1 MSGGRVRDLE
11 GDMTQRIDGTTPE
24 LIQQLMRIARVSAL
38 EEMASG
44 FAHELNQP
52 LGAIATF
59 ASAGE
64 RMLEKGEPMLPRVG
78 AVLRQIRDEAMHAG
92 DGIRRIRRLF
102 EPADERTSCA
112 LPELIDELRP
122 VIEASVA
129 HAGLTLAIAYQPR
142 LPRANVDRLRI
153 QHVLL
158 TLVQNALE
166 ATPTHRADPDIRIDV
181 TATRYDV
188 EVAVSDRG
196 TGVAA
201 EHREQIFRPF
211 FTTKSGGTGLGLASS
226 RATIEAHEGTIGFDD
241 VEGGGARFYFKL
253 PIAERE

>member
-1 MSGGRVRDLE
+1 MSTE
-11 GDMTQRIDGTTPE
+11 GDMSNRIEGATPA
-24 LIQQLMRIARVSAL
+24 LIERLMRIARVSAL

-64 RMLEKGEPMLPRVG
+64 RMLAKEGAMLPRVG

-102 EPADERTSCA
+102 EPVDERALCA
-112 LPELIDELRP
+112 LPDLIDELRP

-129 HAGLTLAIAYQPR
+129 TAGPTLEIVYQPQ
-142 LPRANVDRLRI
+142 LPFANVDPVRI

-158 TLVQNALE
+158 TFVQNALE
-166 ATPTHRADPDIRIDV
+166 ATPKDGADGRIRIDV
-181 TATRYDV
+181 TSTRYEV
-188 EVAVSDRG
+188 EVAVSDHG
-196 TGVAA
+196 SGIA
-201 EHREQIFRPF
+201 ETDREQIFRPF
-211 FTTKSGGTGLGLASS
+211 FTTKAGGTGLGLASS
-226 RATIEAHEGTIGFDD
+226 RATIEAHGGTIGFDD
-241 VEGGGARFYFKL
+241 VEGGGVRFYFRL
-253 PIAERE
+253 PIAQREMT

>member
-1 MSGGRVRDLE
+1 MSNRIE
-11 GDMTQRIDGTTPE
+11 GATPE
-24 LIQQLMRIARVSAL
+24 LIERLMRIARVSAL

-64 RMLEKGEPMLPRVG
+64 RMLEKDGAMIPKVG

-102 EPADERTSCA
+102 EPVDERTSCA
-112 LPELIDELRP
+112 LQDLIDELRP

-129 HAGLTLAIAYQPR
+129 RAGVTLVIAYQSR

-158 TLVQNALE
+158 TFVQNALE
-166 ATPTHRADPDIRIDV
+166 ATLPGRIGAEIRIDV
-181 TATRYDV
+181 TATRYEI
-188 EVAVSDRG
+188 EVAVADCG
-196 TGVAA
+196 TGIAA
-201 EHREQIFRPF
+201 EHRDQIFRPF
-211 FTTKSGGTGLGLASS
+211 FTTKPGGTGLGLASS
-226 RATIEAHEGTIGFDD
+226 RAMIEAHEGSIGFDD
-241 VEGGGARFYFKL
+241 VDTGGARFYFRL
-253 PIAERE
+253 PIAEGA

>member
-1 MSGGRVRDLE
+1 VHGSK
-11 GDMTQRIDGTTPE
+11 GDMGNRIEGATPE
-24 LIQQLMRIARVSAL
+24 LIEQLMRIARVSAL

-64 RMLEKGEPMLPRVG
+64 RMLEKDGQMIPRVG

-102 EPADERTSCA
+102 EPAAERTPCS
-112 LPELIDELRP
+112 LTELVEELRP
-122 VIEASVA
+122 VIDAWVVR
-129 HAGLTLAIAYQPR
+129 AGLTLEITYQPM
-142 LPRANVDRLRI
+142 LPQASVDRLRI

-166 ATPTHRADPDIRIDV
+166 ATPVHRTDADISIDV
-181 TATRYDV
+181 TATRYEV
-188 EVAVSDRG
+188 EVAVGDRG
-196 TGVAA
+196 TGIAA
-201 EHREQIFRPF
+201 EHRGQIFRPF
-211 FTTKSGGTGLGLASS
+211 FTTKPGGTGLGLASS
-226 RATIEAHEGTIGFDD
+226 RATIEAHEGSIGFDD
-241 VEGGGARFYFKL
+241 VAGGGARFYFRL
-253 PIAERE
+253 PIAEQRTT

>member
-1 MSGGRVRDLE
+1 MSVSE
-11 GDMTQRIDGTTPE
+11 GDMSNRIDGATPE
-24 LIQQLMRIARVSAL
+24 LIEQLMRIARVSAL

-64 RMLEKGEPMLPRVG
+64 RMLEKEKHPMPRVG

-102 EPADERTSCA
+102 EPADERTACM
-112 LPELIDELRP
+112 LPELIEELRP

-129 HAGLTLAIAYQPR
+129 RAGLTLAITYQPR
-142 LPRANVDRLRI
+142 LPLASVDRLRV

-166 ATPTHRADPDIRIDV
+166 ATPRHRADADIRIDV

-196 TGVAA
+196 TGIAP

-226 RATIEAHEGTIGFDD
+226 RATIEAHEGSIGFDD
-241 VEGGGARFYFKL
+241 VDGGGARFYFKL

>member
-1 MSGGRVRDLE
+1 MSNRIE
-11 GDMTQRIDGTTPE
+11 GASPE
-24 LIQQLMRIARVSAL
+24 LVERLMRIARVSAL

-64 RMLEKGEPMLPRVG
+64 RMLEKDGSMIPKVG

-102 EPADERTSCA
+102 EPVDERTSCA
-112 LPELIDELRP
+112 LPDLIDELRP

-129 HAGLTLAIAYQPR
+129 RAGVTLVIAYQPQ
-142 LPRANVDRLRI
+142 LPRTNVDRLRI

-158 TLVQNALE
+158 TFVQNALE
-166 ATPTHRADPDIRIDV
+166 ATPPGRVGAQIRIDV
-181 TATRYDV
+181 TATRYEV
-188 EVAVSDRG
+188 EVAVADRG
-196 TGVAA
+196 TGIAA
-201 EHREQIFRPF
+201 EHRGQIFRPF
-211 FTTKSGGTGLGLASS
+211 FTTKPGGTGLGLASS
-226 RATIEAHEGTIGFDD
+226 RAMIEAHEGSIGFDD
-241 VEGGGARFYFKL
+241 VEAGGARFYFRL
-253 PIAERE
+253 PIAEGE

>member
-1 MSGGRVRDLE
+1 VRNSE
-11 GDMTQRIDGTTPE
+11 VGVGKPVVGATPE
-24 LIQQLMRIARVSAL
+24 LIEQLMRIARVSAL

-59 ASAGE
+59 ASAAI
-64 RMLEKGEPMLPRVG
+64 RMLEKEGQVVPRVA
-78 AVLRQIRDEAMHAG
+78 AVLLQIRDEAMHAG

-102 EPADERTSCA
+102 ETAAERTSCS
-112 LPELIDELRP
+112 LPELIGELRP

-129 HAGLTLAIAYQPR
+129 RAGLTLQIAYQPM
-142 LPRANVDRLRI
+142 LPRVNVDRSRI

-166 ATPTHRADPDIRIDV
+166 ATPVHRTDADISIAV
-181 TATRYDV
+181 SATRYEI

-196 TGVAA
+196 TGIAA

-211 FTTKSGGTGLGLASS
+211 FTTKQGGTGLGLASS
-226 RATIEAHEGTIGFDD
+226 RATIEAHEGSIGFDD
-241 VEGGGARFYFKL
+241 VEGGGARFYFRL

>member
-1 MSGGRVRDLE
+1 MRKLE
-11 GDMTQRIDGTTPE
+11 GDVSNRDTGATPE
-24 LIQQLMRIARVSAL
+24 LIEQLMRIARVSAL

-59 ASAGE
+59 ASAGV
-64 RMLEKGEPMLPRVG
+64 RMIEKDGQVLPRVA
-78 AVLRQIRDEAMHAG
+78 AVLQQIRDEAMNAG

-102 EPADERTSCA
+102 ETTDERASCS

-122 VIEASVA
+122 FIASSVA
-129 HAGLTLAIAYQPR
+129 RAGLTLKITYPPMV
-142 LPRANVDRLRI
+142 PRANVDRLRI

-166 ATPTHRADPDIRIDV
+166 ATAVHRADADICIEV

-201 EHREQIFRPF
+201 EHRDQIFRPF
-211 FTTKSGGTGLGLASS
+211 FTTKPGGTGLGLASS
-226 RATIEAHEGTIGFDD
+226 RATIEAHEGSIGFDD
-241 VEGGGARFYFKL
+241 VEGGGARFHFRL